1 MSVTREEALDA
12 IVKASEADDDEGKS
26 GELLGAAS
34 QAVEI
39 IGRRKYF
46 DLRDTWSK
54 WIIGWITVLI
64 AFDSIV
70 TVAVGLGCLD
80 YSQYE
85 GFITVVFLQTFLQ
98 IVGLGAVAVRY
109 LFKSN

>member
-12 IVKASEADDDEGKS
+12 IDKASEADDDEGKS
-26 GELLGAAS
+26 GELLNAAS

-39 IGRRKYF
+39 TGRQKYF

-54 WIIGWITVLI
+54 WIIRWITVLI
-64 AFDSIV
+64 AFNSIV